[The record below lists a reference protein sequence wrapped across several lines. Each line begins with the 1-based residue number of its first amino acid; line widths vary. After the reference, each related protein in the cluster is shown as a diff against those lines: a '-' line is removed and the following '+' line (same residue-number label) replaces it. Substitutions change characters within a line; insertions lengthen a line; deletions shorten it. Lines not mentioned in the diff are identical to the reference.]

1 MPTQSN
7 FFDETPA
14 LDGPDY
20 VALVIEWDELA
31 DDLERQIRADQQ
43 VVTPVPANR
52 LRTIGLVAGGIVGV
66 ALLAFGIIHKL
77 RA

>member
-1 MPTQSN
+1 MPTPSN
-7 FFDETPA
+7 FFDEPPA

-31 DDLERQIRADQQ
+31 DDLERQVRGEPP
-43 VVTPVPANR
+43 VVTPTPANR
-52 LRTIGLVAGGIVGV
+52 LRTILVAGGIVGV
-66 ALLAFGIIHKL
+66 ALLAFGILHKL